1 MGVFFNEDYTTQADL
16 KAQNK
21 SVIRHNAREAVRRGV
36 IPKEDIKSA
45 KHAAY
50 KRVMERD
57 KHLFNTE
64 KGRNMLNRIDKA
76 WTAKTDHN
84 RAKFFAHEDY
94 SEDQAHDHKFGFDDS
109 EGLYNAD
116 DYGHDEDDFAIDP
129 GHSEKNDVYK
139 DNAAAKLPGVLAAS
153 TAGGVTADDAADL
166 QEEYTQADVKSHIK
180 ALSRWG
186 AKEAVRRGVIPK
198 QDQKSARHAAYK
210 MGLER
215 NKRFMDKTGGK
226 LLDRVNKYND
236 SKSAR
241 NRANFFSQN

>member
-1 MGVFFNEDYTTQADL
+1 MGVFFNEDYTQGDV
-16 KAQNK
+16 K
-21 SVIRHNAREAVRRGV
+21 SSIKSMARWGAKEAVRRGA
-36 IPKEDIKSA
+36 IPKEDQKSA
-45 KHAAY
+45 RHAGY
-50 KRVMERD
+50 KMGLEKN
-57 KHLFNTE
+57 KHL
-64 KGRNMLNRIDKA
+64 MDKTGGKA
-76 WTAKTDHN
+76 LDRYNKADRLRSDRN

-153 TAGGVTADDAADL
+153 TAGGVTVDDAADL

-186 AKEAVRRGVIPK
+186 AKEAVRRGVISK
-198 QDQKSARHAAYK
+198 EDQKSARHAAYK

-226 LLDRVNKYND
+226 LLDRVNKYNN

-241 NRANFFSQN
+241 NRANFFSNN

>member
-166 QEEYTQADVKSHIK
+166 QEGCGNDSLRAEFRDRIDSLQKRKDSRKEDEYS
-180 ALSRWG
+180 
-186 AKEAVRRGVIPK
+186 
-198 QDQKSARHAAYK
+198 
-210 MGLER
+210 R
-215 NKRFMDKTGGK
+215 NKYFEDKMRKQAQRNIRAK
-226 LLDRVNKYND
+226 LF
-236 SKSAR
+236 SKK
-241 NRANFFSQN
+241 

>member
-1 MGVFFNEDYTTQADL
+1 MGVFFNEEYTQADA
-16 KAQNK
+16 KAMNK
-21 SVIRHNAREAVRRGV
+21 SIIRHNAKKAVHSGA
-36 IPKEDIKSA
+36 IPKENVKSI

-50 KRVMERD
+50 KRAMESD
-57 KHLFNTE
+57 KHFFTTE
-64 KGRNMLNRIDKA
+64 KGRNTLDRLDKA
-76 WTAKTDHN
+76 VTAKANHN

-166 QEEYTQADVKSHIK
+166 QEGYGNDSLRAEFRDRIDSLQKRKDARKENEYSH
-180 ALSRWG
+180 
-186 AKEAVRRGVIPK
+186 
-198 QDQKSARHAAYK
+198 
-210 MGLER
+210 
-215 NKRFMDKTGGK
+215 
-226 LLDRVNKYND
+226 NKYFVD
-236 SKSAR
+236 KMRKQAQR
-241 NRANFFSQN
+241 NIRTKLFSNN

>member
-1 MGVFFNEDYTTQADL
+1 MGVFFNEDYT
-16 KAQNK
+16 QNDIK
-21 SVIRHNAREAVRRGV
+21 SSIKSMARWGAKEAVRRGA
-36 IPKEDIKSA
+36 IPKEDQKSA
-45 KHAAY
+45 RHAGY
-50 KRVMERD
+50 KMGLEKN
-57 KHLFNTE
+57 KHLMDKTGGKALDRYN
-64 KGRNMLNRIDKA
+64 KADSLRSNR
-76 WTAKTDHN
+76 N

-166 QEEYTQADVKSHIK
+166 QEEYTQADVKSSIK
-180 ALSRWG
+180 SMARWG
-186 AKEAVRRGVIPK
+186 AKEAVRRGTIPK
-198 QDQKSARHAAYK
+198 EDQKSARHAAYK

-236 SKSAR
+236 YKSAR

>member
-1 MGVFFNEDYTTQADL
+1 MGVFFNEDYTQADA
-16 KAQNK
+16 KAMNK
-21 SVIRHNAREAVRRGV
+21 SIIRHNAKKAVHSGA
-36 IPKEDIKSA
+36 IPKENVKSI

-50 KRVMERD
+50 KRAMESD
-57 KHLFNTE
+57 KHFFTTE
-64 KGRNMLNRIDKA
+64 KGRNTLNRLDKA
-76 WTAKTDHN
+76 ITAKSNHN

-198 QDQKSARHAAYK
+198 EDQKSARHAAYK

-226 LLDRVNKYND
+226 LLDRVNKYNN

-241 NRANFFSQN
+241 NRSNFFSNN

>member
-1 MGVFFNEDYTTQADL
+1 MGVFFNEEYTQADA
-16 KAQNK
+16 KANNK
-21 SVIRHNAREAVRRGV
+21 SVIRHNAKEAVSRGV
-36 IPKEDIKSA
+36 IPKKDIKSA

-50 KRVMERD
+50 KRAMESD
-57 KHLFNTE
+57 KHLFMSE
-64 KGRNMLNRIDKA
+64 KGRNILDRLDKA
-76 WTAKTDHN
+76 VTAKANHN

-166 QEEYTQADVKSHIK
+166 QE
-180 ALSRWG
+180 G
-186 AKEAVRRGVIPK
+186 CG
-198 QDQKSARHAAYK
+198 
-210 MGLER
+210 
-215 NKRFMDKTGGK
+215 
-226 LLDRVNKYND
+226 ND
-236 SKSAR
+236 SLRAEFRDRIDSLQKRKDAR
-241 NRANFFSQN
+241 KENEYSRDKYFVDKMRKQAQRNIRAKLFSKK

>member
-1 MGVFFNEDYTTQADL
+1 MGVFFNEEYTQADVKSNI
-16 KAQNK
+16 KALSRYGAK
-21 SVIRHNAREAVRRGV
+21 EAVRRGV
-36 IPKEDIKSA
+36 IPKEDQKSA
-45 KHAAY
+45 RHAAY
-50 KRVMERD
+50 KMGLERNKRFMDKTGGKLLDRVNKMD
-57 KHLFNTE
+57 KL
-64 KGRNMLNRIDKA
+64 RSDR
-76 WTAKTDHN
+76 N

-166 QEEYTQADVKSHIK
+166 QEEYTQADVKSNIK
-180 ALSRWG
+180 ALSRYG
-186 AKEAVRRGVIPK
+186 AKEAVRRGVISK
-198 QDQKSARHAAYK
+198 EDQKSARHAAYK

-226 LLDRVNKYND
+226 LLDRVNKMD
-236 SKSAR
+236 KLRSDR
-241 NRANFFSQN
+241 NRAKFFSQN

>member
-1 MGVFFNEDYTTQADL
+1 MGVFFNEDYTQGDV
-16 KAQNK
+16 K
-21 SVIRHNAREAVRRGV
+21 SSIKSMARWGAKEAVRRGA
-36 IPKEDIKSA
+36 IPKEDQKSA
-45 KHAAY
+45 RHAGY
-50 KRVMERD
+50 KMGLEKN
-57 KHLFNTE
+57 KHL
-64 KGRNMLNRIDKA
+64 MDKTGGKA
-76 WTAKTDHN
+76 LDRYNKADRLRSDRN

-94 SEDQAHDHKFGFDDS
+94 SEDQAHNHKFGFDDS

-198 QDQKSARHAAYK
+198 EDQKSARHAAYK

>member
-1 MGVFFNEDYTTQADL
+1 MGVFFNEDYTQADA

-21 SVIRHNAREAVRRGV
+21 SIIRHNAREAVRRGV
-36 IPKEDIKSA
+36 IPKENVKSL

-50 KRVMERD
+50 KRAMESD
-57 KHLFNTE
+57 KHFFTTE
-64 KGRNMLNRIDKA
+64 KDRNTLDRLDKA
-76 WTAKTDHN
+76 VTAKANHN

-166 QEEYTQADVKSHIK
+166 QEGYGNDSLRAEFMDRIDSLQKRKDARKENEYS
-180 ALSRWG
+180 
-186 AKEAVRRGVIPK
+186 
-198 QDQKSARHAAYK
+198 
-210 MGLER
+210 R
-215 NKRFMDKTGGK
+215 NKYFVDKMRKQAQRNIRAK
-226 LLDRVNKYND
+226 L
-236 SKSAR
+236 
-241 NRANFFSQN
+241 FSNN

>member
-166 QEEYTQADVKSHIK
+166 QE
-180 ALSRWG
+180 G
-186 AKEAVRRGVIPK
+186 CG
-198 QDQKSARHAAYK
+198 
-210 MGLER
+210 
-215 NKRFMDKTGGK
+215 
-226 LLDRVNKYND
+226 ND
-236 SKSAR
+236 SLRAEFRDRINALEKRQDRKDASYRKNLKAKKENEYSRDKYFVDKMRKQAQR
-241 NRANFFSQN
+241 NIRAKLFSNN

>member
-1 MGVFFNEDYTTQADL
+1 MGVFFNEDYTQADVKSNI
-16 KAQNK
+16 KALSRYGAK
-21 SVIRHNAREAVRRGV
+21 EAVRRGV
-36 IPKEDIKSA
+36 IPKEDQKSA
-45 KHAAY
+45 RHAAY
-50 KRVMERD
+50 KMGLERNKSFMGKTSGKLLDRVNKMD
-57 KHLFNTE
+57 KL
-64 KGRNMLNRIDKA
+64 RSDR
-76 WTAKTDHN
+76 N
-84 RAKFFAHEDY
+84 RAKFFANEDY

-198 QDQKSARHAAYK
+198 EDQKSARHAAYK

>member
-1 MGVFFNEDYTTQADL
+1 MGVFFNEEYTQADA

-21 SVIRHNAREAVRRGV
+21 SIIRHNARKAVRRGV
-36 IPKEDIKSA
+36 IPKENVKSL

-50 KRVMERD
+50 KRAMESD
-57 KHLFNTE
+57 KHFFTTE
-64 KGRNMLNRIDKA
+64 KGRNTLDRLDKA
-76 WTAKTDHN
+76 VTAKANHN

-166 QEEYTQADVKSHIK
+166 QEEYTQNDVKSHIK
-180 ALSRWG
+180 AMARWG
-186 AKEAVRRGVIPK
+186 AKEAVRRGDISK
-198 QDQKSARHAAYK
+198 EDQKSARHAGYK
-210 MGLER
+210 MGL
-215 NKRFMDKTGGK
+215 NIGKRLMDKTNGK
-226 LLDRVNKYND
+226 ALDTYNKINKLRSD
-236 SKSAR
+236 R
-241 NRANFFSQN
+241 NRAKFFSKK